1 MTFII
6 LLQTGVEKQNRKKGR
21 EEQKGDKREERQRE
35 VKKKEEKR
43 EVRKEK
49 RRVAL
54 LIIPLQTGVEKQNQ
68 AMNHGESVSEFNRRC
83 ARLFSVVKVI

>member
-1 MTFII
+1 M
-6 LLQTGVEKQNRKKGR
+6 GKKGR

-35 VKKKEEKR
+35 AKKKKEKR

-49 RRVAL
+49 RRVAF

-68 AMNHGESVSEFNRRC
+68 AMNYGESVLEFNRKC
-83 ARLFSVVKVI
+83 ARLFSVPKVI